1 MKIIIPTALQN
12 ILKIIKTSFV
22 LWKHALIKT
31 IPFSLIYLIINSLLL
46 APFLGKSKIDDK
58 FLDQFSLSLLF
69 SGKYLLI
76 ASKIVLSSFV
86 FLLPKLV

>member
-31 IPFSLIYLIINSLLL
+31 IPFSLIYLIINSLLT
-46 APFLGKSKIDDK
+46 PNFFRG
-58 FLDQFSLSLLF
+58 FS
-69 SGKYLLI
+69 
-76 ASKIVLSSFV
+76 
-86 FLLPKLV
+86 